1 MDNKDERVYQDDPSQ
16 LLKEINHLNG
26 KLAKVGKDDLKAFTM
41 AAMQGLI
48 SNPDLESFEP
58 HAFAHDALVLA
69 KATLAA
75 LEKADE

>member
-1 MDNKDERVYQDDPSQ
+1 MNNKDKPANPCLHHYKNIG
-16 LLKEINHLNG
+16 LT
-26 KLAKVGKDDLKAFTM
+26 KLEAFTM

-58 HAFAHDALVLA
+58 HAFAHDAVVLA

-75 LEKADE
+75 LEKAND